1 MLPELPEFP
10 VLPEL
15 CWEYKDDRYS
25 LSETDVD
32 KLLSYF
38 ENDIALYTWELG
50 QYEKKLEVVKSTIAD
65 SVL

>member
-15 CWEYKDDRYS
+15 CWEYKDGRYS
-25 LSETDVD
+25 LSESDTD

-38 ENDIALYTWELG
+38 ENDIALYKWVLG
-50 QYEKKLEVVKSTIAD
+50 QYEKKLEIVID
-65 SVL
+65 RIEDF

>member
-15 CWEYKDDRYS
+15 CWEYKDGRYS
-25 LSETDVD
+25 LSEEDVD

-38 ENDIALYTWELG
+38 ENDIALYKWELE
-50 QYEKKLEVVKSTIAD
+50 QYKKKLEVVVNTIQNDST
-65 SVL
+65 

>member
-15 CWEYKDDRYS
+15 CWEYKDERYS
-25 LSETDVD
+25 LSEADTD

-38 ENDIALYTWELG
+38 ENDIALYKWELG
-50 QYEKKLEVVKSTIAD
+50 QYEKRLEVVVEKLAQ
-65 SVL
+65 

>member
-15 CWEYKDDRYS
+15 CWHYKDGRYS
-25 LSETDVD
+25 LSESDTD

-38 ENDIALYTWELG
+38 ENDIALYKWELD
-50 QYEKKLEVVKSTIAD
+50 QYEKKFEVVVNTIQNDST
-65 SVL
+65 

>member
-15 CWEYKDDRYS
+15 CWEYEDGRYS
-25 LSETDVD
+25 LSESDTD

-38 ENDIALYTWELG
+38 ENDIALYKWELG
-50 QYEKKLEVVKSTIAD
+50 LYEKKLEVVIDAMNSN
-65 SVL
+65 S

>member
-15 CWEYKDDRYS
+15 CWEYKDSRYS
-25 LSETDVD
+25 LSEADTD

-38 ENDIALYTWELG
+38 ENDIALYKWELG
-50 QYEKKLEVVKSTIAD
+50 QYEKRLEVVVEKLAQ
-65 SVL
+65 

>member
-1 MLPELPEFP
+1 MLPQLPEFP

-15 CWEYKDDRYS
+15 CWEYKDGRYS

-38 ENDIALYTWELG
+38 ENDIALYKWELG
-50 QYEKKLEVVKSTIAD
+50 QYKKKLEVVIDAMNNNS
-65 SVL
+65 

>member
-15 CWEYKDDRYS
+15 CWEYRDGRYS
-25 LSETDVD
+25 LSESDTD

-38 ENDIALYTWELG
+38 ENDVVLYQWELQ
-50 QYEKKLEVVKSTIAD
+50 QYRKKLDAVVGKIAD
-65 SVL
+65 

>member
-15 CWEYKDDRYS
+15 CWEYKDGRYS
-25 LSETDVD
+25 LSEEDVD

-38 ENDIALYTWELG
+38 ENDVALYKWELQ
-50 QYEKKLEVVKSTIAD
+50 QYEEKLEVVVST
-65 SVL
+65 LQN

>member
-15 CWEYKDDRYS
+15 CWEYKDGRYS
-25 LSETDVD
+25 LSESDTD

-38 ENDIALYTWELG
+38 ENDIALYKWELG
-50 QYEKKLEVVKSTIAD
+50 QYKKKLEVVIDAMNSN
-65 SVL
+65 S